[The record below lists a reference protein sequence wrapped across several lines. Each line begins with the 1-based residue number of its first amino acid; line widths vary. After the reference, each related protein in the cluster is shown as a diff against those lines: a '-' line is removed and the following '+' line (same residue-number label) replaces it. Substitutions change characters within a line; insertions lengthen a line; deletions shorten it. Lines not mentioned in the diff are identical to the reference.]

1 MEEAWKED
9 ISKVLREVT
18 GLEPRN
24 FSTIDAPIG
33 EDPIQTKT
41 VSVELPISR
50 FPDPIA
56 VVKQVREKMADSSY
70 LVFLGTAKNIYEES
84 SSTVEIVIGRGKSQ
98 EDIIRLARTEAP
110 NYDLDTEGVIERMAK
125 LYEHAEIG
133 ILGAAIDSVSIEIK
147 EVKTSLTQLAE
158 ALFEVCGDLSQSDL
172 YSNEEALA
180 EYLKDNNFVFLWWD

>member
-9 ISKVLREVT
+9 ISKTLREVT

-24 FSTIDAPIG
+24 FSTIDALIG
-33 EDPIQTKT
+33 EDPIQTET
-41 VSVELPISR
+41 VSLELPISR

-56 VVKQVREKMADSSY
+56 VVNQVREKMPDSSY
-70 LVFLGTAKNIYEES
+70 LVFLGTAKNIHEES

-110 NYDLDTEGVIERMAK
+110 NYDLETDGVIESMAK

-180 EYLKDNNFVFLWWD
+180 EYLKDNDFVFLWWD